1 MVCNIPKCS
10 KCTNM
15 SSKENPA
22 GVQAVRNNITFYE
35 NPSVKS
41 CYVINKPFNTTGD
54 SARIYNRDPRTN
66 NATRGGYCG
75 APNNKM
81 GYDASDIKCPAPA
94 AYPQA
99 DANLVAKAFKLIEE
113 TRGYHTNIARNGFVQ
128 QANEL
133 SPFIVNCDTAMK
145 GYAEDPNIGINTINS
160 GITQLNNEY
169 TRIQKIV
176 NDYILNQATAAI
188 NTANTKNAPLDSY
201 ASKYKT
207 QKIDLLNINN
217 AVTTYKQNPNNANYT
232 ALSTAINNVNNKTV
246 PSITQDANLISR
258 ADTAK
263 KNADNMLT
271 SIGNY
276 GGNLQNRINNQFVP
290 HYNAYKTNQNTSTHQ
305 NLESKITDL
314 ENAVKEE
321 DGLKKARDL
330 AAKKAA
336 DAETKRLADAETKRR
351 AGIQTEINNTAD
363 TLNKARTKNTTL
375 GNYGINQIDV
385 ATVPQVIQQY
395 QNNQSDGSNIAYH
408 HERLKNRLN
417 KINEATAAID
427 GANKKNDTLNAYSNQ
442 YSNSKINIQPVINA
456 INTYNNEPN
465 PTNQTPLDNAIRT
478 LNGQNVPGITANAD
492 LIQKAKDA
500 VLAANDKNKPLQ
512 AYSSAYSG
520 SLIDTSRVN
529 NAIKSYN
536 TTQSNAT
543 DAELQFAIDLLNK
556 INVPP
561 ITSSGDL
568 IAKAKEQID
577 RGNTKKQEYQNNTA
591 YVNFVSSLNQPIND
605 CQSAK
610 DAYSKD
616 PNNTTATNIV
626 NTTNTLKNTIDNLPT
641 ITTPKPTANKDLLTK
656 ADTQLDDGTKLSKE
670 LQNNPAYVNFVSTL
684 NTPMK
689 NCDTAYTAYIKN
701 PNTDTATTLVNATNA
716 LKKAIDEVP
725 KRTTPKPTANKDLLT
740 KADTQLD
747 AGTNLSDILKKNPAY
762 VSFAT
767 SLATSVQDCQT
778 AYTAYDTNPNTSTAQ
793 KLVSTTDA
801 LKIAIAGVPTI
812 TTTPKPTANKD
823 LLTKVK
829 NKLDE
834 GTKLSNEL
842 QNNPAYASFAVSL
855 STPIQ
860 DCQAAYTAYDTNPK
874 ISTAE
879 KLEITFNT
887 LEKAINIVPA
897 RTTPK
902 PTANKDLLKD
912 IDAQIKIGN
921 DLSTAFQNNKAYM
934 NVGLGLNNIIN
945 ECQISRQ
952 AYVDNANDNTAEN
965 LVTSMNKLK
974 TSIGKVPDITT
985 PKPTAN
991 KDLLDQAG
999 LQLDAGT
1006 QTVGLLRKSAA
1017 YASVASELDIVIK
1030 ECQTAYDAYD
1040 TNPTTNTAADLTSKT
1055 DILKTAISKIPK
1067 ITTPMPT
1074 PTSTSISFTS
1084 IPTTSTSFTST
1095 PFTSIPTTITTMFGG
1110 VTSPAVTL
1118 NPAVVNVVDT
1128 KIKIAENKLSE
1139 IKNNISLATKEP
1151 FGTDLDSQINDVK
1164 SKLQA
1169 YKLNPTTDTTNALMQ
1184 SAAVLTKTMDI
1195 IVDIPVSDLVNNMK
1209 MYGDILGNIVS
1220 SALTLPMTSI
1230 TTIVGN
1236 TYTPTFTTSIGN
1248 TYGPTPTMSP
1258 SNTYTPTFT
1267 TSPGSTYGPTSTMA
1281 PGSTYGPTFT
1291 TSPGST
1297 YGPTSTMAPGSTY
1310 GPTSS
1315 MSPGSTYGPTSTM
1328 APGSTYG
1335 PTSSMSP
1342 GSNYAPT
1349 SSNINDDRPI
1359 IGSSFLRKPDG
1370 NYVRTFIQPDGNVAT
1385 EDVDYDPTE
1394 GGNAQNSRIVSPA
1407 YNNNSTPTPYATA
1420 YSCPTFNCANTSAPT
1435 TFTSSCPTSTCTP
1448 YQTTVP
1454 PTTKPHK
1461 CQTCHSCRRCHKC
1474 NKHHKCHRKTPTNT
1488 NNR

>member
-1 MVCNIPKCS
+1 
-10 KCTNM
+10 M
-15 SSKENPA
+15 SRAPASALPALVVRKQKDSYWNKNAIDYKEYKSAEDVHVTARNYYDYNYSVLNQPFRDTFVRLMNDLKKNFEAAEEWGWA
-22 GVQAVRNNITFYE
+22 GDRTGMNKAKQTLSDFTKQAQTF
-35 NPSVKS
+35 V
-41 CYVINKPFNTTGD
+41 
-54 SARIYNRDPRTN
+54 N
-66 NATRGGYCG
+66 NAIT
-75 APNNKM
+75 AQ
-81 GYDASDIKCPAPA
+81 A
-94 AYPQA
+94 AERERQRLA
-99 DANLVAKAFKLIEE
+99 EIE
-113 TRGYHTNIARNGFVQ
+113 RQR
-128 QANEL
+128 
-133 SPFIVNCDTAMK
+133 
-145 GYAEDPNIGINTINS
+145 
-160 GITQLNNEY
+160 
-169 TRIQKIV
+169 
-176 NDYILNQATAAI
+176 
-188 NTANTKNAPLDSY
+188 
-201 ASKYKT
+201 
-207 QKIDLLNINN
+207 
-217 AVTTYKQNPNNANYT
+217 
-232 ALSTAINNVNNKTV
+232 
-246 PSITQDANLISR
+246 
-258 ADTAK
+258 
-263 KNADNMLT
+263 
-271 SIGNY
+271 
-276 GGNLQNRINNQFVP
+276 
-290 HYNAYKTNQNTSTHQ
+290 
-305 NLESKITDL
+305 
-314 ENAVKEE
+314 
-321 DGLKKARDL
+321 L
-330 AAKKAA
+330 AAEAA
-336 DAETKRLADAETKRR
+336 ERQRLAAEAAERQRLAAEAAERQRLAREAAERQRLAREAAERERLAREAAERERHLAREAAERERLAREAAERERQLQRR

-1281 PGSTYGPTFT
+1281 PGSTYGPT
-1291 TSPGST
+1291 
-1297 YGPTSTMAPGSTY
+1297 
-1310 GPTSS
+1310 
-1315 MSPGSTYGPTSTM
+1315 
-1328 APGSTYG
+1328 
-1335 PTSSMSP
+1335 SSMSP